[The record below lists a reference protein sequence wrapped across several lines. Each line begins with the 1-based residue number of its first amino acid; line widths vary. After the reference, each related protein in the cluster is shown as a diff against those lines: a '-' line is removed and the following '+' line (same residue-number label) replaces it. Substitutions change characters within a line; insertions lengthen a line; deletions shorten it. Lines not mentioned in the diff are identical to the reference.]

1 MAGQAAGNVK
11 SAATM
16 ARGKVTSSFGKTFR
30 QKKDKA
36 QDTKTDKTEIICPS
50 CENNVPDEFKFCPS
64 CGQSMATEKECISCK
79 EVIPIDFGFCPHCGT
94 SQA

>member
-79 EVIPIDFGFCPHCGT
+79 EVIPFDFGFCPHCGA
-94 SQA
+94 SQG